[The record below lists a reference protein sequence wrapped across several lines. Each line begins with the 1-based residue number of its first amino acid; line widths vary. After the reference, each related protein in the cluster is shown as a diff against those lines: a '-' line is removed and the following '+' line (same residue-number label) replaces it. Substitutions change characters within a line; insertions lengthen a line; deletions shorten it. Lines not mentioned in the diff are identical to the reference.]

1 MFRRLIALC
10 FLLQPLSS
18 QAADASGHELAI
30 ELLARTGTAAIFGAG
45 AVQAAVADPRP
56 FLGDA
61 GKLRRQRLLEESG
74 FREWQPPRVWVLQAR
89 REGTVERWAGM
100 APPPAAR
107 GRGLRFVS
115 SLPLPAAE
123 QAIAFL
129 VPGQPSAA
137 LASLLGAY
145 EADALMLL
153 RGNDWSLWIGNR
165 ALQGVL
171 PAGTDLLPEVLA
183 ETLASLQQWPEAA
196 GRAVVK
202 VEGVGGVVDMAGVLG
217 ALQALPGVRQPQL
230 MRATRDCLWFALAA
244 PAAAALPPLLDGE
257 PRLPAA
263 APAPVSP
270 GVSAATLEAW
280 RLASPLLQRQWRPE
294 AARPPADGPAPVQ
307 SPPL

>member
-1 MFRRLIALC
+1 MFRRLIVLC
-10 FLLQPLSS
+10 FLLQPFSG
-18 QAADASGHELAI
+18 QAADPAGRELAL
-30 ELLARTGTAAIFGAG
+30 ELLARTGTAAVFGSA
-45 AVQAAVADPRP
+45 AVQVAVADPRP

-89 REGTVERWAGM
+89 REGAVEHWVSM

-107 GRGLRFVS
+107 ARGLRFVS
-115 SLPLPAAE
+115 SPPLPAAE

-129 VPGQPSAA
+129 APGQPSAA

-145 EADALMLL
+145 EADALVLL
-153 RGNDWSLWIGNR
+153 RGNHWSLWIGNR

-202 VEGVGGVVDMAGVLG
+202 VERVGGVVDMAGVLG

-230 MRATRDCLWFALAA
+230 MRASHDSLWFAVAA
-244 PAAAALPPLLDGE
+244 PAAGALLALLDGE

-263 APAPVSP
+263 APAAVMP
-270 GVSAATLEAW
+270 GLPTATVEAW

-294 AARPPADGPAPVQ
+294 AAQPPADGPAPVQ
-307 SPPL
+307 SPAL

>member
-1 MFRRLIALC
+1 MFCRLIALC
-10 FLLQPLSS
+10 LLLQPLSG
-18 QAADASGHELAI
+18 QAADPAGRELAV
-30 ELLARTGTAAIFGAG
+30 ELLARTGTAAVFGAG
-45 AVQAAVADPRP
+45 AVQAAVADPQP

-61 GKLRRQRLLEESG
+61 GKLRRQRLLEEAG

-89 REGTVERWAGM
+89 REGAVEHWVNV

-107 GRGLRFVS
+107 ARGLRFVS

-123 QAIAFL
+123 QAIAFFA
-129 VPGQPSAA
+129 PGQPSAA
-137 LASLLGAY
+137 LAALLAAY
-145 EADALMLL
+145 EADALVLL

-171 PAGTDLLPEVLA
+171 PAGSDLLPEVLA
-183 ETLASLQQWPEAA
+183 ETLAFLQQWPEAA

-230 MRATRDCLWFALAA
+230 MRATRDSLWFAVAD
-244 PAAAALPPLLDGE
+244 PAAGALLPLLDGE
-257 PRLPAA
+257 SRLPADATEAVTPGLPA
-263 APAPVSP
+263 AV
-270 GVSAATLEAW
+270 VEAW

-294 AARPPADGPAPVQ
+294 AAQPPADGPAPVQ